1 MGKVIDILQSD
12 DTFTE
17 ETQTDA
23 YSRQLDA
30 RKRYYES
37 HKEERRAYAREY
49 KRTHKKDDSEY
60 QLRYRMTKDR
70 TEYFKEY
77 YQKQKDRKKVEQSR
91 KIPGEIK

>member
-1 MGKVIDILQSD
+1 MAGEIKANKPLLPKD
-12 DTFTE
+12 DTFIE
-17 ETQTDA
+17 DCKTDA
-23 YSRQLDA
+23 DLRLIDTK
-30 RKRYYES
+30 KRYYEK

-77 YQKQKDRKKVEQSR
+77 YKKRKALAEM
-91 KIPGEIK
+91 